1 MFKCIVNPI
10 KKVTMS
16 LSVFALFLTM
26 SSCSRLHREELKHL
40 TDLQD
45 SLSLNQENLS
55 IDITIFSYRAKYI
68 DSVLLVFHN
77 NYTDTVGFEMGNN
90 LSRYKSIRKVYKH
103 NTGEFNSHLKEQVA
117 LGNQLSNLKQDLNAG
132 KLSKQEFKNYFATE
146 KLDVEKLLTS
156 SRLVNKTLYEVEPDY
171 IRITKYLQPFLAK
184 PRQ

>member
-10 KKVTMS
+10 NKVIISVFTLFFTMS
-16 LSVFALFLTM
+16 G
-26 SSCSRLHREELKHL
+26 CSRIHQEELKHVFAM
-40 TDLQD
+40 QD
-45 SLSLNQENLS
+45 SLTLNQENLLMDIS
-55 IDITIFSYRAKYI
+55 IFNYRAKYI

-77 NYTDTVGFEMGNN
+77 NYTDSMGFEMGNN
-90 LSRYKSIRKVYKH
+90 LSRYKSIRKVYKF
-103 NTGEFNSHLKEQVA
+103 NAGKFNSNLKEQSA
-117 LGNQLSNLKQDLNAG
+117 LNEQLSALKQDLKAG

-184 PRQ
+184 IKQ